1 MAEVSVQTGASPR
14 SHQTCAYAPPSRPP
28 PPLARRPP
36 RAAASGG
43 DATRPVPH
51 QPTLDAAP
59 LTSAC
64 GRMGGDRRQQRRG
77 FAEPPCMPM
86 HQCAP
91 PPAFPSCLCPLLRLG
106 AEARPPERQQGS
118 NSKWWSRGGARL
130 GRLSAEGACCSQP
143 LPVWWCAPGWRGSP
157 GVLGLCRARPRF
169 AHFVFWASNT

>member
-1 MAEVSVQTGASPR
+1 MPM
-14 SHQTCAYAPPSRPP
+14 PRPP
-28 PPLARRPP
+28 ALPLPLRGAHRGLRH
-36 RAAASGG
+36 RGVMLHALS
-43 DATRPVPH
+43 RIK
-51 QPTLDAAP
+51 PTLDAAP

-64 GRMGGDRRQQRRG
+64 GRLGGDRRQQRRG

-91 PPAFPSCLCPLLRLG
+91 PPAFPPCLCPLLRLG
-106 AEARPPERQQGS
+106 AEARPPQRQQGS

-169 AHFVFWASNT
+169 AHLVFWASNT